1 MLNLLTDFN
10 LCLLARV
17 PTALAVPVLEL
28 DLVFERTLRADHLYA
43 CRQRKREW
51 IGMQKENYRNSRP
64 DGRRKRRRECAVT
77 GKAAEAADK
86 AEAHRRHQRERAAT
100 RKAIE
105 TTD

>member
-28 DLVFERTLRADHLYA
+28 DLVFEGTVRADHLYA

-51 IGMQKENYRNSRP
+51 IG
-64 DGRRKRRRECAVT
+64 RRKT
-77 GKAAEAADK
+77 
-86 AEAHRRHQRERAAT
+86 
-100 RKAIE
+100 IE
-105 TTD
+105 TADLMDIEKRMCSDKKSCRGSRQS